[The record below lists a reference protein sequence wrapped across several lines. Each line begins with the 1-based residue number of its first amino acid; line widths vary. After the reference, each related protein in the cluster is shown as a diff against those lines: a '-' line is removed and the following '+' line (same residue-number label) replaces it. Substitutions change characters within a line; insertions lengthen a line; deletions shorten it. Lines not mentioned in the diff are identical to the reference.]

1 MPPKVKYTKEQIA
14 NSAFELVRKEGMG
27 ALTARSLASYVG
39 TSTAPIFTAFKNIDE
54 IKCCVKNMAVERYK
68 NFFEKGI
75 GEALPFKGT
84 GMSYIRFAVE
94 EPWLFKLLFM
104 DYDVKDTVQG
114 YHPGESEYSEKVLD
128 TVRQNYGMDTEN
140 GKWLY
145 NHLSVY
151 THGLAVMFANGNSMF
166 SIEDADRMLSEAYKA
181 FSGKGK
187 MQ

>member
-104 DYDVKDTVQG
+104 DDDVKDTVQG
-114 YHPGESEYSEKVLD
+114 YHPGESECSEKVLD

-140 GKWLY
+140 FF
-145 NHLSVY
+145 NDTATTEIY

-181 FSGKGK
+181 FSGKVK